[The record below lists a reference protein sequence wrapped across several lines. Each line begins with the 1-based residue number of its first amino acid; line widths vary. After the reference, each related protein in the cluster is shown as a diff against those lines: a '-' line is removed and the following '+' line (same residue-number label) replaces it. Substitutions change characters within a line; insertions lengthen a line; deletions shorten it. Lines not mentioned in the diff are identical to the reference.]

1 MVYNHSAYD
10 KISKKGGNTM
20 ANEKNVMS
28 TAQPVNDN
36 TSTAKNEKTASPKLK
51 RRRRWG
57 DRKEG
62 RKLRTLE
69 PMHRLMPYIM
79 SRRSDALNTFY
90 DRIEISKADEFC
102 RRKIR
107 EGKTSFGLLHVM
119 LAAYVRVVSQR
130 PGINRF
136 VSGQKIY
143 ARNTIS
149 VIMTVKKSCHLMRP
163 KRLLR

>member
-1 MVYNHSAYD
+1 
-10 KISKKGGNTM
+10 M

-107 EGKTSFGLLHVM
+107 EGKTSFGLCNFGL
-119 LAAYVRVVSQR
+119 SW
-130 PGINRF
+130 F
-136 VSGQKIY
+136 S
-143 ARNTIS
+143 
-149 VIMTVKKSCHLMRP
+149 KSRAQT
-163 KRLLR
+163 KY